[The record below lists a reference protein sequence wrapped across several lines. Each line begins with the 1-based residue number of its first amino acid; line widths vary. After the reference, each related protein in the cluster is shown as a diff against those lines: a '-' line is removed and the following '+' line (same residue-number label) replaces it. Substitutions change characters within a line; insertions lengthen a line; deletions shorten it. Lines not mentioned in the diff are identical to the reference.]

1 MSYLADN
8 VIDETV
14 GKIFGKLG
22 ITGMAAA
29 ILTIIFGVIVI
40 LDIITI
46 ELIVGLYLI
55 IVGIINLIGYIPA
68 LTAQK

>member
-29 ILTIIFGVIVI
+29 VLTIIFGVIVI

-55 IVGIINLIGYIPA
+55 IVGIINLIGYIPVLIA
-68 LTAQK
+68 KK